1 MGPWRDGAMELR
13 VLGCGDAFGSGGRF
27 NTCFHVA
34 TSAARFLIDCGASA
48 LIAMRR
54 FGVDPNGIETVFLT
68 HLHGDHFGGLPFLI
82 LDAQL
87 VSRRSAPLTVA
98 GPPGLRERLP
108 ALMEAMFPG
117 SSTIERR
124 FELHLIEI
132 EPETP
137 TSVGGIDVTAFSVR
151 PPSGAP
157 SYALRLKC
165 EGKVLCYTGDTELAE
180 ALIPAAR
187 EADLLI
193 AEAYTAERRVR
204 YHLDW
209 ATLRRHLPEI
219 AAKSVLLTHM
229 SPDMLKRTPEG
240 CDVAEDG
247 ALIPL

>member
-1 MGPWRDGAMELR
+1 MELR

-27 NTCFHVA
+27 NTCFHVEAAA
-34 TSAARFLIDCGASA
+34 TRFLIDCGASA

-87 VSRRSAPLTVA
+87 VSRRALPLTIA

-108 ALMEAMFPG
+108 ALMEALFPG
-117 SSTIERR
+117 SSKVDRP
-124 FELHLIEI
+124 FAVHLIEI
-132 EPETP
+132 EPETR
-137 TSVGGIDVTAFSVR
+137 TEVNGVAVTAFPVR
-151 PPSGAP
+151 HPSGSP
-157 SYALRLKC
+157 SFALRLTC
-165 EGKVLCYTGDTELAE
+165 DDKVICYTGDTEWVD
-180 ALIPAAR
+180 ALIEAAR

-219 AAKSVLLTHM
+219 AAKSILLTHM
-229 SPDMLKRTPEG
+229 SPDMLGHAPDSGEK
-240 CDVAEDG
+240 AEDG
-247 ALIPL
+247 RIVRY

>member
-1 MGPWRDGAMELR
+1 MELR
-13 VLGCGDAFGSGGRF
+13 VLGCGDAFGSGGRL
-27 NTCFHVA
+27 NTCFHVEA
-34 TSAARFLIDCGASA
+34 STTRFLIDCGASA

-87 VSRRSAPLTVA
+87 VSRRSTPLTIA

-117 SSTIERR
+117 SPKVERK
-124 FELHLIEI
+124 FALHLTEI

-137 TSVGGIDVTAFSVR
+137 TEINSVEVQAFPVKHPAGS
-151 PPSGAP
+151 PSF
-157 SYALRLKC
+157 ALRLTLQD
-165 EGKVLCYTGDTELAE
+165 KVICYTGDTEWVD
-180 ALIPAAR
+180 ALIPAAHG
-187 EADLLI
+187 ADLLI
-193 AEAYTAERRVR
+193 AEAYTAERPVR

-209 ATLRRHLPEI
+209 ATLDRHLPKI

-229 SPDMLKRTPEG
+229 SPDMLGHSLKG
-240 CDVAEDG
+240 AEKAADG
-247 ALIPL
+247 QVVRF